1 VIAMQYSRQQVVD
14 MLRRCGY
21 AQLADEAS
29 RVLPDLIDPDQLEEL
44 SSKYGDSINDL
55 ISQMG
60 GSP

>member
-1 VIAMQYSRQQVVD
+1 MTASQHRDETRPRY
-14 MLRRCGY
+14 LTG
-21 AQLADEAS
+21 ALADEAS